1 MAAGTIPFPITDVML
16 SDFSVAEPSPGE
28 VEWTSGATF
37 AIGGRCI
44 IGAPT
49 STVTITNAAP
59 AVVTW
64 TANRLP
70 NGTLVRFSTT
80 VTLPAGIVASKT
92 YYVINR
98 TTDTFQIS
106 EELNGTAISTTSA
119 GSGEHTGVASIHRAY
134 ASRIDGNTNNPPA
147 LDDGTKWLNVGPTN
161 RWAMVDLY
169 RPSITWGD
177 SPMTFK
183 LTPGRSVQSLFFGNL
198 TAVSLEVVQKR
209 SGVTIKSWSRDLM
222 TRKIQ
227 TFTEYFYKR
236 FTPRRSVQINDV
248 ILYPD
253 TTFEITITRDS
264 GPVGIGVIVQGN
276 PTILG
281 KTQYGAQRKHRNF
294 TKFDRNA
301 DGTPQP
307 PIRRRNVPSSV
318 QTIMFE
324 KAATPALV
332 QFAEDANGQVV
343 VISGLDDDTD
353 DYFEPVLILGMI
365 TTFDIDLRHPQN
377 GYLSL
382 VAEEF

>member
-1 MAAGTIPFPITDVML
+1 MATGTIPIPITDAML

-37 AIGGRCI
+37 SIGDRCI

-49 STVTITNAAP
+49 ATVTITNASP

-70 NGTLVRFSTT
+70 NGAPVRFSTT
-80 VTLPAGIVASKT
+80 GTLPAGIVAGQT

-98 TTDTFQIS
+98 ATDTFQIS
-106 EELNGTAISTTSA
+106 EELNGSAVSTTSA
-119 GSGEHTGVASIHRAY
+119 GSGTHTGVASIHRAY
-134 ASRIDGNTNNPPA
+134 ASLIDSNTNNPPA
-147 LDDGTKWLNVGPTN
+147 LDDGSKWLDVGPTN

-177 SPMTFK
+177 SPMTFT
-183 LTPGRSVQSLFFGNL
+183 LTPGRAVQSLFFGNL

-209 SGVTIKSWSRDLM
+209 GGVTIKSWSRDLM

-227 TFTEYFYKR
+227 TPTEYFYKR

-248 ILYPD
+248 LLYAD

-264 GPVGIGVIVQGN
+264 GPVGIGVIVQGD
-276 PTILG
+276 PTYLG

-294 TKFDRNA
+294 TKFDRNT

-324 KAATPALV
+324 KEATPALL

-353 DYFEPVLILGMI
+353 DYFEPVLILGLI
-365 TTFDIDLRHPQN
+365 TTFDIDLTHPQN